1 MLAFFCLNFRII
13 HEKII
18 IPALALIA
26 FNTYAETTQN
36 GTETPVAIE
45 INTSLT
51 TKKGEIEVKTD
62 GKTVSVSK
70 APESPLINT
79 ITTTQKT
86 LKAPEAKNST
96 KEIQSEPVKKP
107 VVIYQASEIMPE
119 LSQADLDY
127 IKAVNS
133 NDKINSIESK
143 IVNNE
148 VISKEELKILRQKN
162 PNY

>member
-1 MLAFFCLNFRII
+1 MK
-13 HEKII
+13 KII
-18 IPALALIA
+18 IPVLALIA
-26 FNTYAETTQN
+26 FNTYAETAQN
-36 GTETPVAIE
+36 SAETPVAIE
-45 INTSLT
+45 ASHTSLT
-51 TKKGEIEVKTD
+51 TKKGEIEVKKD

-79 ITTTQKT
+79 VTTTQT
-86 LKAPEAKNST
+86 TSKAPEAKQVV
-96 KEIQSEPVKKP
+96 KEIQSKPVKEP

-148 VISKEELKILRQKN
+148 AISKEELKILRQKN

>member
-1 MLAFFCLNFRII
+1 MK
-13 HEKII
+13 KII
-18 IPALALIA
+18 IPVLALIA

-79 ITTTQKT
+79 VTTTQKT

-143 IVNNE
+143 IVNKE

>member
-1 MLAFFCLNFRII
+1 MK
-13 HEKII
+13 KII
-18 IPALALIA
+18 IPVLALIA

-45 INTSLT
+45 IKHTSLT
-51 TKKGEIEVKTD
+51 TKKGEIEFKTD

-79 ITTTQKT
+79 VTTTQKT

>member
-1 MLAFFCLNFRII
+1 MK
-13 HEKII
+13 KII

-148 VISKEELKILRQKN
+148 AISKEELKILRQKN

>member
-1 MLAFFCLNFRII
+1 MN
-13 HEKII
+13 KII
-18 IPALALIA
+18 IPVLALIA

-45 INTSLT
+45 IKHTSLT

-79 ITTTQKT
+79 VTTTQKT

>member
-1 MLAFFCLNFRII
+1 MK
-13 HEKII
+13 KII
-18 IPALALIA
+18 IPVLALIA

-36 GTETPVAIE
+36 GTETPIAIE
-45 INTSLT
+45 ISHTSLT
-51 TKKGEIEVKTD
+51 TKKGEMEVKTD
-62 GKTVSVSK
+62 GKTISVSK
-70 APESPLINT
+70 APASPLINT
-79 ITTTQKT
+79 VTTTQKT
-86 LKAPEAKNST
+86 LKAPEAKNPA

-107 VVIYQASEIMPE
+107 LVIYQASEIMPE

>member
-1 MLAFFCLNFRII
+1 MK
-13 HEKII
+13 KII
-18 IPALALIA
+18 IPVLALIA

-36 GTETPVAIE
+36 GTETPIAIE
-45 INTSLT
+45 ISHTSLT
-51 TKKGEIEVKTD
+51 TKKGEMEVKTD

-70 APESPLINT
+70 APASPLINT
-79 ITTTQKT
+79 VTTTQKT
-86 LKAPEAKNST
+86 LKAPEAKNPA

-107 VVIYQASEIMPE
+107 LVIYQASEIMPE

>member
-1 MLAFFCLNFRII
+1 MK
-13 HEKII
+13 KII
-18 IPALALIA
+18 IPVLALVA
-26 FNTYAETTQN
+26 FNTYAETAQN

-45 INTSLT
+45 ISHTSLT
-51 TKKGEIEVKTD
+51 TKKGEMEVKTD

-70 APESPLINT
+70 APASPLINT
-79 ITTTQKT
+79 VTTTQKT
-86 LKAPEAKNST
+86 LKAPEAKNPA
-96 KEIQSEPVKKP
+96 KEILSEPIKKP

-133 NDKINSIESK
+133 NNKINSIESK

-148 VISKEELKILRQKN
+148 AISKEELKILRQKN

>member
-1 MLAFFCLNFRII
+1 MK
-13 HEKII
+13 KII

-79 ITTTQKT
+79 VTTTQKT

-148 VISKEELKILRQKN
+148 AISKEELKILRQKN

>member
-1 MLAFFCLNFRII
+1 MK
-13 HEKII
+13 KII
-18 IPALALIA
+18 IPVLALIA

-45 INTSLT
+45 IKHTSLT

-79 ITTTQKT
+79 VTTTQKT

-133 NDKINSIESK
+133 NDKINSFLLFK
-143 IVNNE
+143 VA
-148 VISKEELKILRQKN
+148 LILN
-162 PNY
+162 ST

>member
-1 MLAFFCLNFRII
+1 MK
-13 HEKII
+13 KII
-18 IPALALIA
+18 IPVLALIA

-45 INTSLT
+45 IKHTSLT

>member
-1 MLAFFCLNFRII
+1 MK
-13 HEKII
+13 KII

-45 INTSLT
+45 IKHTSLT

-143 IVNNE
+143 IVNKE

>member
-1 MLAFFCLNFRII
+1 MK
-13 HEKII
+13 KII
-18 IPALALIA
+18 IPVLALIA

-79 ITTTQKT
+79 VTTTQKT

>member
-1 MLAFFCLNFRII
+1 MK
-13 HEKII
+13 KII

>member
-1 MLAFFCLNFRII
+1 MK
-13 HEKII
+13 KII

-79 ITTTQKT
+79 VTTTQKT

-143 IVNNE
+143 IVNKE

>member
-1 MLAFFCLNFRII
+1 MK
-13 HEKII
+13 KII

-143 IVNNE
+143 IVNKE

>member
-1 MLAFFCLNFRII
+1 MK
-13 HEKII
+13 KII
-18 IPALALIA
+18 IPVLALIT

-45 INTSLT
+45 IKHTSLT

-79 ITTTQKT
+79 VTTTQKT

>member
-1 MLAFFCLNFRII
+1 MHFSILSKFNLLFFSILF
-13 HEKII
+13 ET
-18 IPALALIA
+18 PPA

-45 INTSLT
+45 IKHTSLT

-79 ITTTQKT
+79 VTTTQKT

>member
-1 MLAFFCLNFRII
+1 MK
-13 HEKII
+13 KII

-45 INTSLT
+45 IKHTSLT

>member
-1 MLAFFCLNFRII
+1 MK
-13 HEKII
+13 KII
-18 IPALALIA
+18 IPVLALIA

-45 INTSLT
+45 IKHTSLT

-79 ITTTQKT
+79 VTTTQKT

-148 VISKEELKILRQKN
+148 VISKEELKILRQKTLTIDN
-162 PNY
+162 LFPSQSL

>member
-1 MLAFFCLNFRII
+1 MK
-13 HEKII
+13 KII
-18 IPALALIA
+18 IPVLALIA

-45 INTSLT
+45 IKHTSLT

-107 VVIYQASEIMPE
+107 AVIYQASEIMPE

-143 IVNNE
+143 IVNKE

>member
-1 MLAFFCLNFRII
+1 MN
-13 HEKII
+13 KII
-18 IPALALIA
+18 IPVLAFVA
-26 FNTYAETTQN
+26 FNTHAETAQN
-36 GTETPVAIE
+36 GAETPVAIE
-45 INTSLT
+45 VSHTSLT

-70 APESPLINT
+70 APDSPLINT
-79 ITTTQKT
+79 VTTTEQSV
-86 LKAPEAKNST
+86 KAPDAKQPV
-96 KEIQSEPVKKP
+96 KEIQSKTVQEP

-148 VISKEELKILRQKN
+148 AISKEELSILRQKN

>member
-1 MLAFFCLNFRII
+1 MN
-13 HEKII
+13 KII
-18 IPALALIA
+18 IPVLAFVA
-26 FNTYAETTQN
+26 FNTHAETAQN
-36 GTETPVAIE
+36 GAETPVAIE
-45 INTSLT
+45 VSHTSLT
-51 TKKGEIEVKTD
+51 TKKGEMEVKTD

-70 APESPLINT
+70 VPDSPLINT
-79 ITTTQKT
+79 VTTTEQSV
-86 LKAPEAKNST
+86 KAPEAKQPV
-96 KEIQSEPVKKP
+96 KEIQSETVKEP

-148 VISKEELKILRQKN
+148 AISKEELSILRQKN

>member
-1 MLAFFCLNFRII
+1 MK
-13 HEKII
+13 KII
-18 IPALALIA
+18 IPVLALIA

-45 INTSLT
+45 IKHTSLT

-79 ITTTQKT
+79 VTTTQKT

-143 IVNNE
+143 IVNKE

>member
-1 MLAFFCLNFRII
+1 MK
-13 HEKII
+13 KII
-18 IPALALIA
+18 IPVLALIA

-45 INTSLT
+45 IKHTSLT

-148 VISKEELKILRQKN
+148 AISKEELKILRQKN

>member
-1 MLAFFCLNFRII
+1 MK
-13 HEKII
+13 KII
-18 IPALALIA
+18 IPVLALIA

>member
-1 MLAFFCLNFRII
+1 MK
-13 HEKII
+13 KII

-143 IVNNE
+143 IVNKE
-148 VISKEELKILRQKN
+148 VISKEELKILRRLF
-162 PNY
+162 

>member
-1 MLAFFCLNFRII
+1 MK
-13 HEKII
+13 KII
-18 IPALALIA
+18 IPVFALIA

-45 INTSLT
+45 IKHTSLT

-79 ITTTQKT
+79 VTTTQKT

>member
-1 MLAFFCLNFRII
+1 MK
-13 HEKII
+13 KII
-18 IPALALIA
+18 IPVLALIA

-36 GTETPVAIE
+36 GTKTPVAIE
-45 INTSLT
+45 IKHTSLT

-79 ITTTQKT
+79 VTTTQKT

>member
-1 MLAFFCLNFRII
+1 MRR
-13 HEKII
+13 II
-18 IPALALIA
+18 IPVLALIA
-26 FNTYAETTQN
+26 VNTYAETAQN

-45 INTSLT
+45 ASHTSLT
-51 TKKGEIEVKTD
+51 TKKGEIEVKKD

-70 APESPLINT
+70 VPESPLINT
-79 ITTTQKT
+79 VTTTQT
-86 LKAPEAKNST
+86 TSKAPEAKQVV
-96 KEIQSEPVKKP
+96 KEIQSEPVKEP

-148 VISKEELKILRQKN
+148 AISKEELKILRQKN

>member
-1 MLAFFCLNFRII
+1 MK
-13 HEKII
+13 KII
-18 IPALALIA
+18 IPVLALIA

-45 INTSLT
+45 IKHTSLT
-51 TKKGEIEVKTD
+51 TNKGEIEVKTD

-79 ITTTQKT
+79 VTTTQKT

>member
-1 MLAFFCLNFRII
+1 MK
-13 HEKII
+13 KII
-18 IPALALIA
+18 IPVLALIA

-45 INTSLT
+45 IKHTSLT

-79 ITTTQKT
+79 VTTTQKT

-143 IVNNE
+143 IANNE

>member
-1 MLAFFCLNFRII
+1 MK
-13 HEKII
+13 KII
-18 IPALALIA
+18 IPVLALVA
-26 FNTYAETTQN
+26 FNTHAETAQN
-36 GTETPVAIE
+36 GAETPVAIE
-45 INTSLT
+45 ASHTSLT

-70 APESPLINT
+70 VPESPLINT
-79 ITTTQKT
+79 VTTTEKT
-86 LKAPEAKNST
+86 VKTTETKQSE
-96 KEIQSEPVKKP
+96 KEIQAEPVKEP

-148 VISKEELKILRQKN
+148 AISKDELKILRQKN

>member
-1 MLAFFCLNFRII
+1 MK
-13 HEKII
+13 KII
-18 IPALALIA
+18 IPVLALIA

-45 INTSLT
+45 IKHTSLT

-79 ITTTQKT
+79 VTTTQKT